1 MGNNCILPDTKDGE
15 KIFVGYGPSWLN
27 TIMILISIFGIIIN
41 SIFVFN
47 YLKSII
53 STKNQSNSG
62 ISAVEKMLCMIAG
75 VETFISICWLLNNV
89 FIHDSIILKQRCSL
103 CSTIAHFEIFLYLF
117 DWMILS
123 TSLYQIKIILINPQ
137 QILESGKRVVK
148 FVIFSF

>member
-62 ISAVEKMLCMIAG
+62 ISAVEKMLCMIAC
-75 VETFISICWLLNNV
+75 VETFIQVLT
-89 FIHDSIILKQRCSL
+89 K
-103 CSTIAHFEIFLYLF
+103 
-117 DWMILS
+117 
-123 TSLYQIKIILINPQ
+123 LI
-137 QILESGKRVVK
+137 
-148 FVIFSF
+148 